1 MQALKMSFENG
12 VETMRRYL
20 EHVEEG
26 LRQFLHAKLRTFLA
40 LLGVLVGSAS
50 VVAMVLGG
58 QLATNQALLEFKSL
72 GTDLLAVSLMNSGD
86 APSANSPS
94 ADITMDQALGLETAN
109 PAIQAIAPYT
119 QLYYPLNYQGT
130 QMNGMILGV
139 TNHFQNVVHVVMEKG
154 RFITLAD
161 RYAFFCVLG
170 HGLYE
175 QIKAVSMKDPL
186 GQPIQIGDNSF
197 VVVGVAAPWPENS
210 FVYANIDDSVMI
222 PLMAS
227 VAISQY
233 ATINNIILRLSPTAD
248 ITAVEASIQNRVNA
262 ILPNKA
268 LNFRSAKE
276 LIAKMKR
283 QNDIL
288 TVFLGLIGSVSLVV
302 GGIGVMN
309 IMLVSVIERRREI
322 GIRLA
327 VGATRRDITLL
338 FLTESVMLSVLGG
351 SLGVLLGLL
360 IAYLI
365 ATFNHWAFTVFWLAP
380 LAGFSVSVLVGIFF
394 GWYPALLAARQDPIE
409 ALRSGH

>member
-1 MQALKMSFENG
+1 
-12 VETMRRYL
+12 MRQYL

-72 GTDLLAVSLMNSGD
+72 GTDLLAVSLTASNSDD
-86 APSANSPS
+86 AASSSTPST
-94 ADITMDQALGLETAN
+94 DLTLDQALSLEQAN

-119 QLYYPLNYQGT
+119 QLYYPLSYQGT
-130 QMNGMILGV
+130 VMNGMILGV
-139 TNHFQNVVHVVMEKG
+139 TNHFKDVVHVEMAKG

-170 HGLYE
+170 HNLYE
-175 QIKAVSMKDPL
+175 QMKATSVKDPL

-227 VAISQY
+227 QAISEY
-233 ATINNIILRLSPTAD
+233 ATISNIIMRLLPTAD
-248 ITAVEASIQNRVNA
+248 INGVETSIQNQINR
-262 ILPNKA
+262 ISPNKA

-288 TVFLGLIGSVSLVV
+288 TAFLGLIGSVSLVV

-351 SLGVLLGLL
+351 SLGVILGLL

-365 ATFNHWAFTVFWLAP
+365 ATFYHWTFTIFWLAP
-380 LAGFSVSVLVGIFF
+380 MAGFSVSVLVGIFF
-394 GWYPALLAARQDPIE
+394 GWYPAMLAARLDPIE
-409 ALRSGH
+409 ALRSGD

>member
-1 MQALKMSFENG
+1 
-12 VETMRRYL
+12 MRHYL

-72 GTDLLAVSLMNSGD
+72 GTDLLAVSLASNNTDENAASGG
-86 APSANSPS
+86 PS
-94 ADITMDQALGLETAN
+94 TELTLDQALAIQTAN

-119 QLYYPLNYQGT
+119 QLYYPLSYQGT
-130 QMNGMILGV
+130 VMNGMILGV
-139 TNHFQNVVHVVMEKG
+139 TNHFQDVVHVNMVKG

-170 HGLYE
+170 HNLYE
-175 QIKAVSMKDPL
+175 QMKAVSLKDPL

-227 VAISQY
+227 QAISEY
-233 ATINNIILRLSPTAD
+233 ATITNIIMRLLPSAD
-248 ITAVEASIQNRVNA
+248 INAVEASIQTQLSRIAPSKVV
-262 ILPNKA
+262 
-268 LNFRSAKE
+268 NFRSAKE

-309 IMLVSVIERRREI
+309 IMLVSVMERRREI

-338 FLTESVMLSVLGG
+338 FLTESVMLSVFGG
-351 SLGVLLGLL
+351 GLGVILGLL

-365 ATFNHWAFTVFWLAP
+365 ATFYHWTFTIFWLAP
-380 LAGFSVSVLVGIFF
+380 MAGFSVSVLVGIFF
-394 GWYPALLAARQDPIE
+394 GWYPAMLAARLDPIE
-409 ALRSGH
+409 ALRSGD